1 MSRPAGAAGPAG
13 CCFCGVSYNPRVH
26 ATAFVA
32 ASAQQLIEA
41 EIHLGYPPT
50 ARVVCPKHAGG
61 LPSKRKQQALEARD
75 SDSLADG
82 AASASKRQAI
92 DNSSV
97 ASTDAASV
105 RPPAS
110 VQSAASAESATLSSS
125 AAASSSSSS
134 AAASSSSSSAAA
146 LPVTLSPDT
155 YSALCRAAHI
165 PSHQPPAAAVLSQL
179 HACFLGDRLS
189 LPSPAAYTARILQAM
204 RDDEVLLFRDHPNFP
219 KRERVPVTNGLTTPL
234 LSFRN
239 WIADDSM
246 HVMARLS
253 ALTRDDLQACTNMP
267 FQCTYNLLCNL
278 SLDRPLAGHALWWAQ
293 SLADGAPLHADFV
306 DTELSCTSGRKV
318 WVTVKYEEARAAGL
332 DVVDVR
338 NAAPKNRWEQF
349 LQCPSFRWFV
359 IAKGET
365 LFMPANRLHG
375 THALDNALSAA
386 CGHYLAHLPSLPHL
400 LRYWATAPDY
410 VRPTSADLTDVVDCC
425 LPHLATADGTT
436 RDAIRLART
445 ASNCDSSAVR
455 PRGGP
460 LARLQKALK
469 QI

>member
-1 MSRPAGAAGPAG
+1 
-13 CCFCGVSYNPRVH
+13 VH

-75 SDSLADG
+75 SDSLANG
-82 AASASKRQAI
+82 AARASKRQAI

-105 RPPAS
+105 CPPAS
-110 VQSAASAESATLSSS
+110 VQSAASAESATLLSS
-125 AAASSSSSS
+125 AAASSSPSS
-134 AAASSSSSSAAA
+134 AAASSSSAAA

-165 PSHQPPAAAVLSQL
+165 PSHPPLAAAVLSQL
-179 HACFLGDRLS
+179 QACFLDDRLS

-219 KRERVPVTNGLTTPL
+219 KKERVPVTNGLTTPL

-246 HVMARLS
+246 HMMARLS
-253 ALTRDDLQACTNMP
+253 ALTRDDLKACTNMP
-267 FQCTYNLLCNL
+267 FQCTYNLLCKL

-293 SLADGAPLHADFV
+293 SLADGAPMHVDFV

-318 WVTVKYEEARAAGL
+318 WVSVKYEEARAAGL

-338 NAAPKNRWEQF
+338 NAAPENRWEQF

-386 CGHYLAHLPSLPHL
+386 CGHSLAHLPSLPHL
-400 LRYWATAPDY
+400 LRHWATAPDY
-410 VRPTSADLTDVVDCC
+410 VRPTSADLSDVVECC
-425 LPHLATADGTT
+425 LPHLATAEGTT

-445 ASNCDSSAVR
+445 ASNYDSSAVR
-455 PRGGP
+455 PRGP
-460 LARLQKALK
+460 LARLHKALK